1 MEFKSPIER
10 NFKQEFIDSLES
22 FSREELVQRLIL
34 MYDDLEY
41 EKRQGELKNAHVSEL
56 NARLST
62 YEKLDKAEQKN
73 KP

>member
-10 NFKQEFIDSLES
+10 DPKKEFAESLKS
-22 FSREELVQRLIL
+22 FNREELIERLIL

-62 YEKLDKAEQKN
+62 YEKLDKAEQKD
-73 KP
+73 KS